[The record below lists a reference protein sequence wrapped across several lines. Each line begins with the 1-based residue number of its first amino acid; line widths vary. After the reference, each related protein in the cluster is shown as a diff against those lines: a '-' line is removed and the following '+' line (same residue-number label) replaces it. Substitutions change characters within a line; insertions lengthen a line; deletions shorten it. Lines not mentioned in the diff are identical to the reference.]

1 MKYISTVASCRTEE
15 LSGDNSLNFYW
26 LSLNQPCFWTDEGG
40 LFMFRYQGSCC
51 CILFVLYLM
60 YVGVFSRDSRVC
72 SGSNRVSLYSCVLIW
87 SLSFVVFL
95 SVVHQGVVFV
105 FVVVVVTRPI
115 IPAIVRAILGD
126 GHRCCAGSHRSGD
139 GPRRRTKTL
148 PLPASSWRQS
158 RRSGTQ
164 SHVVRRVNS

>member
-72 SGSNRVSLYSCVLIW
+72 SGSNRASLHSCVLIW

-105 FVVVVVTRPI
+105 FVVFHLVVSSDVSFPCSGYISIQQWSGRLVRIALPI
-115 IPAIVRAILGD
+115 SA
-126 GHRCCAGSHRSGD
+126 HY
-139 GPRRRTKTL
+139 
-148 PLPASSWRQS
+148 
-158 RRSGTQ
+158 
-164 SHVVRRVNS
+164 